1 MTKNIAPP
9 NPDELNN
16 RIKLLGKK
24 VNTIMKV
31 LNELKSEN
39 KDLKIKLNIVMK
51 KNYIYNDRTLEQEL
65 KTN

>member
-1 MTKNIAPP
+1 
-9 NPDELNN
+9 
-16 RIKLLGKK
+16 
-24 VNTIMKV
+24 MKV